1 MSEYLT
7 MDDVDFS
14 GKTVLVRVDFNSPVD
29 PETKRILDDTRI
41 RAHLETV
48 RELSEKG
55 AKVVI
60 LAHQGRPGDPDFIP
74 LKQHAEILSNLLG
87 KPVRYVEDVF
97 GNEAK
102 TAIKEL
108 KFGDILVLGNV
119 RKFAGET
126 EEKSAEEHAESELV
140 KNLAPLADIFVS
152 DGFSVAHRS
161 QASVVGF
168 TSVLTSVAGRAMEK
182 ELKALNEAVENPE
195 KPCIFILGGAKAEKC
210 IDIVKYVLDNDIAD
224 HVLTG
229 GLVGHVVLEAKGVDV
244 GKPSMEFLE
253 KKGLADL
260 IPNMRKLV
268 EKYPDRIDVP
278 SDVAIEIDGK
288 RKEMDVSELPV
299 AHPIYDIGS
308 KTVEEYG
315 ETISRANSIVLS
327 GPMGVYE
334 RDEFREGTRGVF
346 ISTAESR
353 AFKLAGGGDTIA
365 ALEMFGL
372 HDRMSYVSTAGGAFI
387 EYLMGKKLPAVEA
400 LKEAAK
406 RTA

>member
-7 MDDVDFS
+7 MDDADFS

-29 PETKRILDDTRI
+29 PETKRIIDDTRI
-41 RAHLETV
+41 RAHSETI

-74 LKQHAEILSNLLG
+74 LKQHAKILGKILG
-87 KPVRYVEDVF
+87 KPVKYVQDVF
-97 GNEAK
+97 GEEAK
-102 TAIKEL
+102 REIREL
-108 KFGDILVLGNV
+108 KFGEILVLENV
-119 RKFAGET
+119 RNFARET
-126 EEKSAEEHAESELV
+126 DEKSAEEHAQSELV
-140 KNLAPLADIFVS
+140 KNLAPLADVFVS

-168 TSVLTSVAGRAMEK
+168 TPLLTSVAGRMMEK
-182 ELKALNEAVENPE
+182 ELKALSEAMEAPE

-210 IDIVKYVLDNDIAD
+210 IDIVRYVLDNNIAD

-229 GLVGHVVLEAKGVDV
+229 GLVGHVVLEAEGVDI
-244 GKPSMEFLE
+244 GKPSMKFLE

-260 IPNMRKLV
+260 IPKMKEIV
-268 EKYPDRIDVP
+268 EKYPGRIDVP
-278 SDVAIEIDGK
+278 SDVAVEIEGK
-288 RKEMDVSELPV
+288 RKEIEVSKLPV
-299 AHPIYDIGS
+299 VHPIYDIGS

-315 ETISRANSIVLS
+315 KIIGRAKSIVLS

-334 RDEFREGTRGVF
+334 RDEFREGTKGVF
-346 ISTAESR
+346 TSIAESR

-365 ALEMFGL
+365 ALEKLGL